1 MNNKEFKKKNPFEND
16 MKKRFSD
23 DTEFANEFINPV
35 YELDMT
41 LQYTNDSVDKEISNK
56 KRTHPK
62 K

>member
-1 MNNKEFKKKNPFEND
+1 